1 MQSVLPIA
9 PTYGSNGD
17 RTRMSSGR
25 LAALGLRA
33 TPLQCCVRSS
43 TLELFSYPR
52 VQNPGSLDTSG
63 SQLPYG
69 YVPAPDSIP
78 PPRDGMILNG
88 SDVVASV
95 SSMIV
100 NCVRNQVFTVWVPS
114 FATECTHLNVGKL
127 RTTSSSNHFEASP
140 LPRVA
145 SPVVWLM

>member
-43 TLELFSYPR
+43 TLDVFVYPR

-63 SQLPYG
+63 SQLSYG

-78 PPRDGMILNG
+78 PPILNG
-88 SDVVASV
+88 SDAAASV

-100 NCVRNQVFTVWVPS
+100 NCVRNQVLTVWVPS

-127 RTTSSSNHFEASP
+127 RMTSSSNHFEASP

>member
-1 MQSVLPIA
+1 M
-9 PTYGSNGD
+9 
-17 RTRMSSGR
+17 
-25 LAALGLRA
+25 
-33 TPLQCCVRSS
+33 QCCVRSS
-43 TLELFSYPR
+43 LLDVFSYPR

-78 PPRDGMILNG
+78 PPILNG
-88 SDVVASV
+88 SDAAASV

-100 NCVRNQVFTVWVPS
+100 NCVRNQVLTVWVPS

-127 RTTSSSNHFEASP
+127 RMTSSSNHFEASP